1 MVTVSSLWI
10 FRVDYYVHV
19 CWVKISWGK
28 KWKRTV
34 DSVFQFYGKYSW
46 EKIVKMYLRYFSFVF
61 FFLSFRGLEF
71 SLIISIMHM
80 GKIADSLALKCRAV
94 TYNNQI
100 RKKSLCENAVN
111 HIFMFNHL
119 ILFKSKSKLS
129 LFQQE
134 TPLVTKCFF
143 VGYFGYMWYSIT
155 WHKYK
160 LYSIERLNVI

>member
-1 MVTVSSLWI
+1 MDFQSRLLCTGTCMLGKDI
-10 FRVDYYVHV
+10 LRKKMKKN
-19 CWVKISWGK
+19 CW
-28 KWKRTV
+28 
-34 DSVFQFYGKYSW
+34 
-46 EKIVKMYLRYFSFVF
+46 FSFFLWKIFVRKNCLDVFEIFLFCF
-61 FFLSFRGLEF
+61 FFLSIRGLEF
-71 SLIISIMHM
+71 SLIISIMPM

-134 TPLVTKCFF
+134 RPIVTKCFF

-160 LYSIERLNVI
+160 LYSIERLNVV